1 MTVVKLDTMAVLP
14 KAKLDL
20 LKRVFIEDAMS
31 PGPAAKKVGIAY
43 STANRYYEKWGNEI
57 KSAREQLTMS
67 QFKESLKRIR
77 KSSKSS
83 R

>member
-1 MTVVKLDTMAVLP
+1 VAVVP

-43 STANRYYEKWGNEI
+43 
-57 KSAREQLTMS
+57 ARSWFDIEYL
-67 QFKESLKRIR
+67 
-77 KSSKSS
+77 
-83 R
+83 